1 MKKDFV
7 SLADTSRAEVEDMLA
22 RAASLKADLR
32 AGKQTR
38 PLVGKTLAMIF
49 EKPSLRTRVTFET
62 GIKQLGG
69 ASVYLAPDDIQLG
82 ARETVSDIARN
93 LSRWVDLVM
102 ARTFSHAA
110 ILELAEAASIPVING
125 LTDLVHPCQMMA
137 DAQTLQERFGSLD
150 GLKVAFVG
158 DGNNVVN
165 SWLNFAALFAIDFR
179 LACPA
184 GYEPTPEV
192 LERARRLAPGRI
204 EITHDAKAAAEGVDA
219 VYTDVWTSMG
229 QEAEAQARRSAF
241 SGYQVNAELM
251 ACAAP
256 EALVMHCLPAHRGE
270 EISAEVVDGPHSVV
284 FDQAENRL
292 HAQKAILCWLHES
305 SDSNTGRNASS

>member
-7 SLADTSRAEVEDMLA
+7 SLADTSRAEVEEMLA
-22 RAASLKADLR
+22 RAASLKADLH

-38 PLVGKTLAMIF
+38 PLIGKTLAMIF

-82 ARETVSDIARN
+82 ARESVSDIARN
-93 LSRWVDLVM
+93 LSRWVDLIM
-102 ARTFSHAA
+102 ARTFSHGAM
-110 ILELAEAASIPVING
+110 LELAEAASIPVING
-125 LTDLVHPCQMMA
+125 LTDRVHPCQMMA
-137 DAQTLQERFGSLD
+137 DAQTLQEHFGRLD
-150 GLKVAFVG
+150 GLKVAFIG

-179 LACPA
+179 LACPP

-192 LERARRLAPGRI
+192 LERAQRLTPGRI
-204 EITHDAKAAAEGVDA
+204 EITHDPKAAAEGVDA

-229 QEAEAQARRSAF
+229 QEAEAQPRRSAF

-305 SDSNTGRNASS
+305 MDTNTGRNASS

>member
-7 SLADTSRAEVEDMLA
+7 SLADTSRTEVEEMLA
-22 RAASLKADLR
+22 RAANLKADLR

-69 ASVYLAPDDIQLG
+69 ASIYLAPDDIQLG

-137 DAQTLQERFGSLD
+137 DAQTLQERFGGLD

-192 LERARRLAPGRI
+192 LDRARRLAPGRI
-204 EITHDAKAAAEGVDA
+204 EITHDAKAAVEGVDA